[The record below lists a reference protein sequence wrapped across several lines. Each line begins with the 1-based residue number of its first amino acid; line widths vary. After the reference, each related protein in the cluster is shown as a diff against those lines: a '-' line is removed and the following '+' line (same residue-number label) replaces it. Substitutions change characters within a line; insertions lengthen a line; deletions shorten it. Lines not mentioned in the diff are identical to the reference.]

1 MGKNIELVLKEQEA
15 LSTVKFWINSSRN
28 SSLRKKHQVYCSKL
42 KKYVGYVKKDFS
54 SYKNEFV
61 KILTFDIINNKEIYL
76 SEFKTSQE
84 KFWYGEFGDQYS
96 SRVRGEKL
104 LSSYISMHSS
114 ILKKIMGIKT
124 IIEFGSNIGINLDA
138 YRTLIPEA
146 HLSAVEINPKAVL
159 ELKQNQNI
167 NKVYSQSLFDFK
179 VDYQRDLVL
188 IKTVLIHIDPSHL
201 EKVYEILYNTSRKYI
216 CIAEYYSPYPDEV
229 EYRGYRDKLFKR
241 DFAGDML
248 DKFKDLC
255 LTLDYGFIYHR
266 DAIFPLGDVNWFLL
280 EKNN

>member
-1 MGKNIELVLKEQEA
+1 M
-15 LSTVKFWINSSRN
+15 
-28 SSLRKKHQVYCSKL
+28 
-42 KKYVGYVKKDFS
+42 
-54 SYKNEFV
+54 
-61 KILTFDIINNKEIYL
+61 

-255 LTLDYGFIYHR
+255 LVDYGFIYHR

-280 EKNN
+280 EKK